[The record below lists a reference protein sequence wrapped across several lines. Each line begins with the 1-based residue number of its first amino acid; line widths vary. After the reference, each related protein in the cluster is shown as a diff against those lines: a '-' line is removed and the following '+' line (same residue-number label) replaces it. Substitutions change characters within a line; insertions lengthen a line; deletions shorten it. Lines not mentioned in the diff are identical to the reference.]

1 MKNYEMYYLLVA
13 GSMLMGAG
21 LGITIGV
28 LLVKKEI
35 ALTKIQWAAQIIA
48 LIGFLLGRYA
58 IITLGL

>member
-1 MKNYEMYYLLVA
+1 MIYLLVA
-13 GSMLMGAG
+13 GSMFMGIG

-35 ALTKIQWAAQIIA
+35 ALTKIQWAAQIVV
-48 LIGFLLGRYA
+48 LLGFLLGRYA

>member
-28 LLVKKEI
+28 LLTKKEI

-48 LIGFLLGRYA
+48 LLGFLLGRYA

>member
-21 LGITIGV
+21 LGIAIGM

-35 ALTKIQWAAQIIA
+35 ALTKIQWTAQIIV
-48 LIGFLLGRYA
+48 LLGFLLGRYA